1 MSDIAPKSEEQTH
14 AEADVDDVRRNL
26 GPFVVA
32 AERTRMAII
41 FTNARDQDNPIVFA
55 NDSFLSLFGYEREE
69 VLGQSLNL
77 LMARGADPSVLP
89 EIEAVLKGSSNTDP
103 ETWYRRKDGSEFW
116 ASIFVSPVY
125 DQSGAIVQHFVSFID
140 LTRHKHAAAQL
151 EQKSSALEATLENM
165 DRS

>member
-1 MSDIAPKSEEQTH
+1 MSKVTPKSEEQTR
-14 AEADVDDVRRNL
+14 AEADVDVVRREL

-32 AERTRMAII
+32 AARTRMAGI
-41 FTNARDQDNPIVFA
+41 FTNANDQNNPIVFA
-55 NDSFLSLFGYEREE
+55 NDSFLSLFGYDRDE

-89 EIEAVLKGSSNTDP
+89 EIAAALKGSVNKDP

-125 DQSGAIVQHFVSFID
+125 DQSGAVVQHFASFID
-140 LTRHKHAAAQL
+140 L
-151 EQKSSALEATLENM
+151 
-165 DRS
+165 